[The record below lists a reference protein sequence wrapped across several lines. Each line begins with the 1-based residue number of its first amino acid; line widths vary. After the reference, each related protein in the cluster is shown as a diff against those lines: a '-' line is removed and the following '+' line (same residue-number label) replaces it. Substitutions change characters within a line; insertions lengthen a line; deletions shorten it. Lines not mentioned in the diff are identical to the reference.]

1 MSDQSRFR
9 IAYDALMER
18 MPDPPDFER
27 ITTTEPRR
35 TSRLPALPSWAAAT
49 GLAVLA
55 LVAVGTLVLF
65 EAQRPDATAVS
76 PTGRDPA
83 TPPLFEEIPSVG
95 DGQGF
100 QEGLMF
106 GRALPWTLLFDNG
119 YDKVRAI
126 DVNVGVPYDVAIP
139 GAVAG
144 DPPFRLI
151 EVDNWLIVGSG
162 SIFSH
167 SITTRESTHLGSA
180 TVYVPAAEQ
189 GRVWLVDYVGRIGA
203 NPPVVWQVSPGGEEL
218 TERVTV
224 NVVGHP
230 MMGIPGGLAIETD
243 EGIALWHH
251 ATGAVSDVLGSDPSS
266 RVSDVSPLGQIAWC
280 HRECYEL
287 EFTWIETGESF
298 RVGHPEPGVRFV
310 PGEARF
316 SSDGRFLAAPT
327 RSDLVVIDVTTGDVE
342 LIELA
347 GREFDYVN
355 WAPSGP
361 DLFAS
366 TYSYGER
373 SMTIAHVNAL
383 SGEAEV
389 VDLPYGGA
397 LDFVVVPTEI
407 ATSFLSFECPVTI
420 PTRSGFLAP
429 EPWPAHYPLD
439 DDLLWYGTEGL
450 WTALPIDPSDYGP
463 RMSVWWSA
471 KFTGGS
477 AEEESDISVFWQR
490 LDADAARIHQ
500 FEGTNALT
508 GEEGWFM
515 IAGFDPPEPGCWRVT
530 ASYKGST
537 LTYVYDSR

>member
-1 MSDQSRFR
+1 MGDESRFR
-9 IAYDALMER
+9 IAYDALIER
-18 MPDPPDFER
+18 MPDPPAFES
-27 ITTTEPRR
+27 ITTIEPRR
-35 TSRLPALPSWAAAT
+35 TSPFATLPSWAPAT
-49 GLAVLA
+49 GLVVLA
-55 LVAVGTLVLF
+55 VVAIGALALF
-65 EAQRPDATAVS
+65 EAQRPDTADSS

-83 TPPLFEEIPSVG
+83 TPPLIEEIPSVG
-95 DGQGF
+95 DGEGF

-106 GRALPWTLLFDNG
+106 GQALPWTLLFDNG
-119 YDKVRAI
+119 YDEVRAI
-126 DVNVGVPYDVAIP
+126 DVNVGVPYDIEIP
-139 GAVAG
+139 GAG
-144 DPPFRLI
+144 PGEPPFRLI

-162 SIFSH
+162 SIVSH
-167 SITTRESTHLGSA
+167 SITTRESTHLGNA

-189 GRVWLVDYVGRIGA
+189 GRVWLVDYQGRIGA

-224 NVVGHP
+224 NVAGNP

-243 EGIALWHH
+243 EGIALWDL
-251 ATGAVSDVLGSDPSS
+251 ASGEVSDILGSDPSS
-266 RVSDVSPLGQIAWC
+266 RVSDVSPLGQVAWC

-287 EFTWIETGESF
+287 EITWIETGESF
-298 RVGHPEPGVRFV
+298 RVGHPEPGIRFV

-327 RSDLVVIDVTTGDVE
+327 RSDLVVIDVTTGDIE

-373 SMTIAHVNAL
+373 AMTVAHVNAL
-383 SGEAEV
+383 SGAAEV
-389 VDLPYGGA
+389 VDLPFGGA

-420 PTRSGFLAP
+420 PSRSGFLAP

-450 WTALPIDPSDYGP
+450 WTALPVDPSDYGP
-463 RMSVWWSA
+463 RKSVWWSTN
-471 KFTGGS
+471 FTGGFV
-477 AEEESDISVFWQR
+477 EGGLDISVFWQR
-490 LDADAARIHQ
+490 LDADAPAIHQ
-500 FEGTNALT
+500 FEATNAMT
-508 GEEGWFM
+508 EEEGWFM
-515 IAGFDPPEPGCWRVT
+515 IAGSDPPELGCWRVT
-530 ASYKGST
+530 ASFEGST
-537 LTYVYDSR
+537 LTYVYDNR